1 MCVGD
6 TPCYSILRYEIGEAS
21 LRALSKLCSERD
33 SVLKDIVEY
42 YGLVLSYTVLLCWC
56 WGPT

>member
-1 MCVGD
+1 M
-6 TPCYSILRYEIGEAS
+6 EAS
-21 LRALSKLCSERD
+21 LQALSKLCSERD